1 MITSEIINRAIDYIL
16 IHGEEKIT
24 LDDVARH
31 CHFSKFYFSRLFKAQ
46 TGESVCGF
54 IRRIRLEQSALRLKV
69 ERERPITDISAD
81 YGYSSSNYSSAFK
94 LHYHTTPVKFRKSSY
109 QRSMEHP
116 FFHDESWHM
125 ESFEECRGKITIKT
139 VPDYPVIYER
149 RFGSYENLS
158 ADWNRFL
165 EAYGNYLKP
174 DTVFLERTYDD
185 PAVTEAKNCLYD
197 ICMTVEEDCPL
208 ENTTVIQGGKC
219 AVYHFKDHA
228 RHIYG
233 TYQTLLLVWLPK
245 TGYELDQSRSLF
257 DVYYQVDT
265 DTMYMELDICLPVR

>member
-1 MITSEIINRAIDYIL
+1 M
-16 IHGEEKIT
+16 
-24 LDDVARH
+24 
-31 CHFSKFYFSRLFKAQ
+31 
-46 TGESVCGF
+46 
-54 IRRIRLEQSALRLKV
+54 
-69 ERERPITDISAD
+69 
-81 YGYSSSNYSSAFK
+81 
-94 LHYHTTPVKFRKSSY
+94 
-109 QRSMEHP
+109 
-116 FFHDESWHM
+116 
-125 ESFEECRGKITIKT
+125 
-139 VPDYPVIYER
+139 
-149 RFGSYENLS
+149 
-158 ADWNRFL
+158 
-165 EAYGNYLKP
+165 
-174 DTVFLERTYDD
+174 
-185 PAVTEAKNCLYD
+185 TEAKNCLYD